1 MPIDAVIFDMDG
13 LMLDTEKLLV
23 RFWCEAA
30 NEAGFPMQPRH
41 ALQMRS
47 LAGKFA
53 APKLKE
59 WFGDNCDYFT
69 LRKRRVQLM
78 NDYIKDHP
86 AEKKAG
92 LDELL
97 SYLKEKGIRAAVAT
111 ATDTER
117 AREYLVPAGVYDK
130 FDRII
135 CGNMIANGKPCPDIY
150 LYACEQLGLPP
161 EKCLALEDSPNGATA
176 AHAAGCITVMVP
188 DLTPPEPE
196 QLEKVYA
203 VCNSLYDVPRV
214 IEGIL

>member
-1 MPIDAVIFDMDG
+1 
-13 LMLDTEKLLV
+13 
-23 RFWCEAA
+23 
-30 NEAGFPMQPRH
+30 
-41 ALQMRS
+41 
-47 LAGKFA
+47 
-53 APKLKE
+53 
-59 WFGDNCDYFT
+59 
-69 LRKRRVQLM
+69 M
-78 NDYIKDHP
+78 NDYIKEHP

-97 SYLKEKGIRAAVAT
+97 SYLKEKGIRTAVAT

-150 LYACEQLGLPP
+150 LYACKQLGLPP
-161 EKCLALEDSPNGATA
+161 EKCLALEDSPNGVSA

-188 DLTPPEPE
+188 DLTPPEPD
-196 QLEKVYA
+196 QLEKVYV

-214 IEGIL
+214 IEGL